1 MTSPASATYNSK
13 GSFNANKD
21 FKIKKKVGGPDTRSK
36 ALSNSGLASD
46 HSYDLAD
53 SVDSDFQS
61 DSVVRLIEDSK
72 IRRLQDAKRI
82 WQNQGESSPFRC
94 DF

>member
-1 MTSPASATYNSK
+1 
-13 GSFNANKD
+13 
-21 FKIKKKVGGPDTRSK
+21 
-36 ALSNSGLASD
+36 
-46 HSYDLAD
+46 
-53 SVDSDFQS
+53 
-61 DSVVRLIEDSK
+61 VVRLIEDSK